1 MADNKKQA
9 APTADPRNY
18 ELVLKDGASRD
29 ILKDSEAA
37 AVAEAKKAADAVRLK
52 DRYDGRTVW
61 EAAP

>member
-18 ELVLKDGASRD
+18 ELVLKDGTSRD

-37 AVAEAKKAADAVRLK
+37 AVAEAKKAADAVQI
-52 DRYDGRTVW
+52 GRAHV
-61 EAAP
+61 